1 MQRISVCA
9 LSFTAA
15 ELQRVG
21 ILVTVLVLSTRM
33 LLLTKQVKIRRVPAA
48 IGDIVN
54 LPELPVSQVSF
65 EVIEGK
71 DRGT

>member
-48 IGDIVN
+48 IGDFVN

>member
-54 LPELPVSQVSF
+54 LNYQCPKLAL
-65 EVIEGK
+65 K
-71 DRGT
+71 L